1 MLWNSHSSNTKQP
14 NANEREQIIRLHI
27 SSNVVPNLSKNL
39 QRHTLGLVM
48 DLNCLTWIL
57 KSKIHIVVLNDLGRL
72 VSLVAFAD
80 FTTLSSQLIE
90 HRHFSQLCP
99 LGEAHATFSAP
110 TIGTII
116 LVQGP
121 KVMV

>member
-1 MLWNSHSSNTKQP
+1 
-14 NANEREQIIRLHI
+14 
-27 SSNVVPNLSKNL
+27 
-39 QRHTLGLVM
+39 M
-48 DLNCLTWIL
+48 DP
-57 KSKIHIVVLNDLGRL
+57 KSKVHIVVLNDLGRL

-80 FTTLSSQLIE
+80 FTTLSSQLIK
-90 HRHFSQLCP
+90 HRHFAQLCSP
-99 LGEAHATFSAP
+99 LGEAHPTFIAP

>member
-1 MLWNSHSSNTKQP
+1 MKEP
-14 NANEREQIIRLHI
+14 NANEREQTMGLHI
-27 SSNVVPNLSKNL
+27 STNVVPNLSKCL
-39 QRHTLGLVM
+39 QRHTLRLVM

-57 KSKIHIVVLNDLGRL
+57 
-72 VSLVAFAD
+72 SLR
-80 FTTLSSQLIE
+80 LIE
-90 HRHFSQLCP
+90 HRHFAQLCP
-99 LGEAHATFSAP
+99 LGEANLTFIAP